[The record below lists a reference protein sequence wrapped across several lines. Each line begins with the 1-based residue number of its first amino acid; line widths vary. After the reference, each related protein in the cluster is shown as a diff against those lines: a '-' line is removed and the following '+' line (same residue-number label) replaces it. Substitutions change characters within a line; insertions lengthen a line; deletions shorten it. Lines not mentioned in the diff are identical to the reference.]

1 MTFVRAIFTSSVGW
15 KMINAVSGL
24 SLIGFIIVH
33 LVGNLILLTGDAQA
47 FNEYSHFYETV
58 GSLLYVVELMLVS
71 IFIIHI
77 ITAVSVWISKQ
88 MGRDIG
94 YKNSVS
100 AGSPS
105 KKTLASQ
112 TMIYS
117 GAIILI
123 FLILHLV
130 DFKYGPHYDVSNKIV
145 TSKLHLPDGT
155 AVRDM
160 HKTVIEV
167 FQRPVQIIWYSI
179 AVLLLGLH
187 LRHGFWSAFQSLGI
201 NHPKYTP
208 ILFRLGMILGI
219 IIGLGYLA
227 IPVLTYLKGAAS

>member
-1 MTFVRAIFTSSVGW
+1 MTFVRAIFSSSVGW

-33 LVGNLILLTGDAQA
+33 LVGNLILLTGTTQA
-47 FNEYSHFYETV
+47 FNQYSHFYETV
-58 GSLLYVVELMLVS
+58 GSLLYVIELMLVS

-77 ITAVSVWISKQ
+77 VTAVSVWFSKQ
-88 MGRDIG
+88 MGRDVS
-94 YKNSVS
+94 YKNSAS

-117 GAIILI
+117 GLVILV

-130 DFKYGPHYDVSNKIV
+130 DFKYGPHYDVSGEVV
-145 TSKLHLPDGT
+145 TSQMHLPDGT

-160 HKTVIEV
+160 HKTVMEV
-167 FQRPVQIIWYSI
+167 FQRPVQIVWYSI

-187 LRHGFWSAFQSLGI
+187 LRHGFWSAFQSLGL

-208 ILFRLGMILGI
+208 ILFRLGMIFGI

-227 IPVLTYLKGAAS
+227 IPVLSYLKGVAS